1 MSTTNLFDAAVDL
14 EEMGRRMT
22 GALEASGL
30 SVSQLSFRTEIQE
43 SSLRRYLKGET
54 EPGATRLAKIAK
66 ILGVN
71 ADWLLQN
78 TDNPAPV
85 PDVWIDGKSPERRA
99 NPPRG
104 GASPPEDSQEPPAR
118 SRRPRRRSA

>member
-99 NPPRG
+99 NPPASG
-104 GASPPEDSQEPPAR
+104 GAPADELPVPKK
-118 SRRPRRRSA
+118 RPGRRRSA